1 MSPAARDKHAT
12 WTLKLGRFT
21 HPVIVTPG
29 PGMPTIHDSI
39 SQVRIKAELRT
50 GSGEQLN
57 CTQEKKGTVYAFLVI
72 ISKFSCQTSHPC
84 FPATVMK
91 GEERGPKCA

>member
-1 MSPAARDKHAT
+1 
-12 WTLKLGRFT
+12 
-21 HPVIVTPG
+21 
-29 PGMPTIHDSI
+29 MPTIHENI
-39 SQVRIKAELRT
+39 SQVRIKAELRRT

-72 ISKFSCQTSHPC
+72 ISKFRCQTSHPY

-91 GEERGPKCA
+91 AEERG